1 MIIVISVALAVGLA
15 ACVYQLCKA
24 VDGVTS

>member
-1 MIIVISVALAVGLA
+1 MIIVICFALSAGVAAGI
-15 ACVYQLCKA
+15 YRLCKA

>member
-1 MIIVISVALAVGLA
+1 MIFVISVSLAVGLA
-15 ACVYQLCKA
+15 AGIYKLCKA

>member
-1 MIIVISVALAVGLA
+1 MITVIFVVLAVGLA
-15 ACVYQLCKA
+15 AGIYRLCKA